1 MPVYQLLDDIPLF
14 PPHNGAEPEGLLAV
28 GGDLSIERLLS
39 AYQQGIFPWYE
50 DGQPIL
56 WWSPD
61 PRLIIEPKNFKVSR
75 SLRKVLKKQIFQV
88 KTDTVFPQV
97 IEACGGPRRSGQGTW
112 ITADIKAAYTELH
125 ELGYAHSVESWY
137 EGELV
142 GGLYGIFMG
151 KCFFGESMFA
161 KKTDAS
167 KVAFASLVEQMKVW
181 GVEMIDCQVTS
192 SHLLS
197 LGAHEI
203 PRQEFLQ
210 RLKFAT
216 QIQTPPKKWSFGAP
230 EWVNPTLTEK
240 P

>member
-14 PPHNGAEPEGLLAV
+14 PPQNDAEPEGLLAI
-28 GGDLSIERLLS
+28 GGDLSMERLLS

-88 KTDTVFPQV
+88 KTDTAFSQV

-112 ITADIKAAYTELH
+112 ITEDIKDAYTQLH

-137 EGELV
+137 EEELV

-167 KVAFASLVEQMKVW
+167 KVAFASLVTQMKDW
-181 GVEMIDCQVTS
+181 GVDMIDCQVTS
-192 SHLLS
+192 DHLLS

-210 RLKFAT
+210 RLKFAI
-216 QIQTPPKKWSFGAP
+216 QRQTPPKKWSFGAP
-230 EWVNPTLTEK
+230 EWVNPTLIEK